1 MKKAVKGNSF
11 NFKQMLLNQD
21 RFGQTFTMPIE
32 EDRQALPS
40 RTGAICSIFL
50 TIILIMYA
58 GYKISILKEKKNIDI
73 V

>member
-11 NFKQMLLNQD
+11 NFQQMLLNQD
-21 RFGQTFTMPIE
+21 RFGQTFTVRIE
-32 EDRQALPS
+32 EDREELPS